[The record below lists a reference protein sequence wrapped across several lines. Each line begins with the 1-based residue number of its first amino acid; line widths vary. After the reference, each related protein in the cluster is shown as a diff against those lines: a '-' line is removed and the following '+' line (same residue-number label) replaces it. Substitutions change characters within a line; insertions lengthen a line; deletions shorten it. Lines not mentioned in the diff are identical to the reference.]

1 MYSKFPLPSGRTNG
15 ETVASVARPPQLER
29 ERRGEGGGVADD
41 GASAPLF
48 AGDMWGKGQTV
59 RGGGF
64 AALVQFF
71 GEIFYAYFPFDSM
84 QTLWALGLN
93 INCKLPFLSNRFL
106 CQTVTGKMGKMFHLP
121 FLLRE
126 SGSI

>member
-1 MYSKFPLPSGRTNG
+1 M
-15 ETVASVARPPQLER
+15 
-29 ERRGEGGGVADD
+29 
-41 GASAPLF
+41 
-48 AGDMWGKGQTV
+48 
-59 RGGGF
+59 
-64 AALVQFF
+64 VQFF

-126 SGSI
+126 SGSIYVICQREMWRELHIFRRVLSELIFLMKE